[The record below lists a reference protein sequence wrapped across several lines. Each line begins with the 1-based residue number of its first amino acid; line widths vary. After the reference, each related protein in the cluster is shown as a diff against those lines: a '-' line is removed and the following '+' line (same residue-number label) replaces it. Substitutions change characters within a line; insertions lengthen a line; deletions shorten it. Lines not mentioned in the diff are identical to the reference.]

1 MRLVPAHHNGTT
13 RSATAMRLAL
23 SFLPGCILMM
33 LVSLSERATVHA
45 EFVRPAQFGHVLLQ
59 WHHAL
64 AFNEPL
70 RSDEDLAEIMPW
82 TGNV

>member
-1 MRLVPAHHNGTT
+1 MKTFLPATT
-13 RSATAMRLAL
+13 MRLAL

-45 EFVRPAQFGHVLLQ
+45 EFVRPAQFGHVLCQ
-59 WHHAL
+59 WHNAL